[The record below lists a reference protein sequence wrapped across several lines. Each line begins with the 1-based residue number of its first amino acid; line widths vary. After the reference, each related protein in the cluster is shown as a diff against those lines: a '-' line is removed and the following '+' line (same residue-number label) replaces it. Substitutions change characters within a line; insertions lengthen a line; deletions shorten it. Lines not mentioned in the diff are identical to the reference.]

1 MIASL
6 TGWLLKPAL
15 PYLAGA
21 LLVVVLG
28 LATAW
33 RVEAWRRAGA
43 EETLAET
50 RAELSAAQQALADRA
65 QVISALERQ
74 AAAAAATQ
82 ERIEPIRRTI
92 HAANRTSAC
101 VASPAVA
108 AGLDRLRA
116 SQPPSARP
124 DAGAK
129 PAELPR

>member
-1 MIASL
+1 MIGAIF
-6 TGWLLKPAL
+6 GRLLMPAL

-43 EETLAET
+43 EESLAET
-50 RAELSAAQQALADRA
+50 RAELTAAQQALADRA

-92 HAANRTSAC
+92 HAANPTSAC

-108 AGLDRLRA
+108 AGLERLRA

-124 DAGAK
+124 DAGTK
-129 PAELPR
+129 PADLPR

>member
-1 MIASL
+1 MIGTILGRLL
-6 TGWLLKPAL
+6 TPAL

-50 RAELSAAQQALADRA
+50 RAELTAAQQALADRA

-74 AAAAAATQ
+74 AAAAAATT
-82 ERIEPIRRTI
+82 ERLEPIRRTI

-116 SQPPSARP
+116 GQSASPRP
-124 DAGAK
+124 DAGPQ
-129 PAELPR
+129 PAGLPR

>member
-43 EETLAET
+43 EESLAET

-82 ERIEPIRRTI
+82 ERIEPIRRTV

-129 PAELPR
+129 PADLPR

>member
-1 MIASL
+1 MMASL
-6 TGWLLKPAL
+6 TAWLLKPAL

-43 EETLAET
+43 EESLAET
-50 RAELSAAQQALADRA
+50 RAELTLAQQALADRA

-92 HAANRTSAC
+92 HAANPTSAC

-108 AGLDRLRA
+108 VGLDRLRA

-124 DAGAK
+124 DAGTK

>member
-1 MIASL
+1 MIGTILGRLL
-6 TGWLLKPAL
+6 TPAL

-21 LLVVVLG
+21 LLVVGLG

-50 RAELSAAQQALADRA
+50 RAELTAAQQALAERA

-74 AAAAAATQ
+74 AAATAATQ

-116 SQPPSARP
+116 SQQPSPRP

-129 PAELPR
+129 PADLPR

>member
-1 MIASL
+1 MMASL

-50 RAELSAAQQALADRA
+50 KTELTAAQQALAERA

-116 SQPPSARP
+116 SQPPSPRP

-129 PAELPR
+129 PADLPR

>member
-1 MIASL
+1 MIGAIF
-6 TGWLLKPAL
+6 GRLLMPAL

-43 EETLAET
+43 EESLAET
-50 RAELSAAQQALADRA
+50 RAELTAAQQALADRA

-129 PAELPR
+129 PADLPR

>member
-1 MIASL
+1 MMGAIFGRL
-6 TGWLLKPAL
+6 IMPAL

-33 RVEAWRRAGA
+33 RVEAWRRAAA
-43 EETLAET
+43 EETLTET

-82 ERIEPIRRTI
+82 ERLEPIRRTI

-101 VASPAVA
+101 LASPAVA

-116 SQPPSARP
+116 SQSPSPRP

>member
-1 MIASL
+1 MMASL

-43 EETLAET
+43 EESLAET
-50 RAELSAAQQALADRA
+50 RAELTAAQQALADRA

-129 PAELPR
+129 PADLPR

>member
-1 MIASL
+1 MIGAFL
-6 TGWLLKPAL
+6 GRLMMPAL

-33 RVEAWRRAGA
+33 RVEAWRRAAA
-43 EETLAET
+43 EETLTET

-74 AAAAAATQ
+74 AAATAATQ
-82 ERIEPIRRTI
+82 ERLEPIRRTI
-92 HAANRTSAC
+92 HAANKTSAC
-101 VASPAVA
+101 LASPAVA

-116 SQPPSARP
+116 GQPPSAGDQPRAQP
-124 DAGAK
+124 IG
-129 PAELPR
+129 LPR

>member
-6 TGWLLKPAL
+6 TGRLLKSAM
-15 PYLAGA
+15 PYLAGG

-33 RVEAWRRAGA
+33 RVESWRRASA
-43 EETLAET
+43 EESLAET
-50 RAELSAAQQALADRA
+50 RAELTAAQQALADRA

-82 ERIEPIRRTI
+82 ERIEPIRRTV

-124 DAGAK
+124 AAGTK

>member
-1 MIASL
+1 MMASL
-6 TGWLLKPAL
+6 TAWLLKSAM

-43 EETLAET
+43 EESLAET
-50 RAELSAAQQALADRA
+50 RAELTAAQQALADRA

-129 PAELPR
+129 PADLPR

>member
-1 MIASL
+1 MIGAIL
-6 TGWLLKPAL
+6 GRLITPAL

-33 RVEAWRRAGA
+33 RVEAWRRASA
-43 EETLAET
+43 EETLIET
-50 RAELSAAQQALADRA
+50 RAELDAAQQALADRA

-129 PAELPR
+129 PADLPR

>member
-1 MIASL
+1 MIGAFL
-6 TGWLLKPAL
+6 GRLIMPAL

-33 RVEAWRRAGA
+33 RVEAWRRASA
-43 EETLAET
+43 EETLTET

-92 HAANRTSAC
+92 HAANRTQAC
-101 VASPAVA
+101 LASPAVV

-116 SQPPSARP
+116 GQPPSAGNQPR
-124 DAGAK
+124 AQ

>member
-43 EETLAET
+43 EESLAET

-124 DAGAK
+124 DAGTK
-129 PAELPR
+129 PADLPR

>member
-6 TGWLLKPAL
+6 TGWLLKPAM

-43 EETLAET
+43 EESLAET
-50 RAELSAAQQALADRA
+50 RAELTAAQQALADRA

-129 PAELPR
+129 PADLPR

>member
-1 MIASL
+1 MIGAIF
-6 TGWLLKPAL
+6 GRLLMPAL

-43 EETLAET
+43 EESLAET
-50 RAELSAAQQALADRA
+50 RAELTAAQQALADRA

-92 HAANRTSAC
+92 HAANPTSAC

-108 AGLDRLRA
+108 AGLERLRA

-124 DAGAK
+124 DAGTK
-129 PAELPR
+129 PSELPR

>member
-1 MIASL
+1 MIGAILGRLL
-6 TGWLLKPAL
+6 TPAL
-15 PYLAGA
+15 PYLAGG

-33 RVEAWRRAGA
+33 RVEASRRAGA
-43 EETLAET
+43 EEALIET
-50 RAELSAAQQALADRA
+50 RAELDAAQQALADRA

-74 AAAAAATQ
+74 AAASAATQ
-82 ERIEPIRRTI
+82 ERLEPIRRSI

-116 SQPPSARP
+116 GQANSAGNQPRAQPV
-124 DAGAK
+124 D
-129 PAELPR
+129 LPR

>member
-15 PYLAGA
+15 PYLAGG

-33 RVEAWRRAGA
+33 RVESWRRAGA
-43 EETLAET
+43 EESLAET
-50 RAELSAAQQALADRA
+50 RAELTAAQQALADRA

-124 DAGAK
+124 DAGTK

>member
-1 MIASL
+1 MIGTILGRLL
-6 TGWLLKPAL
+6 TPAL
-15 PYLAGA
+15 PYFAGA

-43 EETLAET
+43 EETLTET
-50 RAELSAAQQALADRA
+50 RAELGAAQQALADRA

-74 AAAAAATQ
+74 AAATAATQ
-82 ERIEPIRRTI
+82 QRIEPIRRTI
-92 HAANRTSAC
+92 HAANRTQAC
-101 VASPAVA
+101 LASPAVV

-116 SQPPSARP
+116 SQRPSPRP

-129 PAELPR
+129 PAGLPR

>member
-43 EETLAET
+43 EESLAET
-50 RAELSAAQQALADRA
+50 RAELTAAQQALAERA

-116 SQPPSARP
+116 SQQPSPRP

>member
-43 EETLAET
+43 EESLTET
-50 RAELSAAQQALADRA
+50 RAELTAAQQALADRA

-124 DAGAK
+124 DAGNK
-129 PAELPR
+129 PTELPR

>member
-1 MIASL
+1 MMASL
-6 TGWLLKPAL
+6 TAWLLKSAL

-50 RAELSAAQQALADRA
+50 RAELTVAQQALAERA
-65 QVISALERQ
+65 QVIGALERQ

-82 ERIEPIRRTI
+82 ERLEPIRRTI

-101 VASPAVA
+101 LASPAVA

-116 SQPPSARP
+116 SQSPSPRP
-124 DAGAK
+124 DAGAQ

>member
-1 MIASL
+1 MIGAFL
-6 TGWLLKPAL
+6 GRLMMPAL

-28 LATAW
+28 LAAAW
-33 RVEAWRRAGA
+33 RVEAWRRASA
-43 EETLAET
+43 EETLTET
-50 RAELSAAQQALADRA
+50 RAELGAAQQALADRA

-74 AAAAAATQ
+74 AAATAATQ
-82 ERIEPIRRTI
+82 ERLEPIRRTI
-92 HAANRTSAC
+92 HATNKTSAC
-101 VASPAVA
+101 LASPAVV

-116 SQPPSARP
+116 GQPPGARP

>member
-1 MIASL
+1 MMASL

-33 RVEAWRRAGA
+33 RVEAWRRASA
-43 EETLAET
+43 EESLAEN

-74 AAAAAATQ
+74 AAATAATQ

-92 HAANRTSAC
+92 HAANRTSA
-101 VASPAVA
+101 
-108 AGLDRLRA
+108 
-116 SQPPSARP
+116 
-124 DAGAK
+124 
-129 PAELPR
+129 

>member
-1 MIASL
+1 MMASL

-43 EETLAET
+43 EESLAET
-50 RAELSAAQQALADRA
+50 RAELTAAQQALADRA

-92 HAANRTSAC
+92 HAANRTLAC
-101 VASPAVA
+101 VASPAVV

-116 SQPPSARP
+116 SQQPSPRP
-124 DAGAK
+124 DAGTK
-129 PAELPR
+129 PAGLPR

>member
-1 MIASL
+1 MIGAIF
-6 TGWLLKPAL
+6 GRLLMPAL

-43 EETLAET
+43 EESLAET

-129 PAELPR
+129 PADLQR

>member
-1 MIASL
+1 MMASL

-43 EETLAET
+43 EETLAQT
-50 RAELSAAQQALADRA
+50 RTELTAAQQALADRA

-74 AAAAAATQ
+74 AAAAAATT
-82 ERIEPIRRTI
+82 ERLEPIRRTI

-124 DAGAK
+124 DAGTK
-129 PAELPR
+129 PTDVPR

>member
-1 MIASL
+1 MIGAILGRLL
-6 TGWLLKPAL
+6 TPAM

-43 EETLAET
+43 EESLAET
-50 RAELSAAQQALADRA
+50 RAELTAAQQALADRA

-116 SQPPSARP
+116 SQPSSPRP
-124 DAGAK
+124 DAGTK

>member
-1 MIASL
+1 MIGTILGRLL
-6 TGWLLKPAL
+6 TPAL

-21 LLVVVLG
+21 LLVVGLG

-33 RVEAWRRAGA
+33 RVEAGRRAGA

-50 RAELSAAQQALADRA
+50 RAELTAAQQALAERA

-74 AAAAAATQ
+74 AAATAATQ

-116 SQPPSARP
+116 SQQPSPRP

-129 PAELPR
+129 PAGLPR

>member
-1 MIASL
+1 MMASL

-43 EETLAET
+43 EESLAET
-50 RAELSAAQQALADRA
+50 RAELTAAQQALADRA

-124 DAGAK
+124 DAGTK
-129 PAELPR
+129 PADLPR

>member
-1 MIASL
+1 L
-6 TGWLLKPAL
+6 T
-15 PYLAGA
+15 
-21 LLVVVLG
+21 V
-28 LATAW
+28 
-33 RVEAWRRAGA
+33 
-43 EETLAET
+43 
-50 RAELSAAQQALADRA
+50 AQQALAERA

-101 VASPAVA
+101 LASPAVA

>member
-1 MIASL
+1 MIGAIF
-6 TGWLLKPAL
+6 GRLLMPAL

-43 EETLAET
+43 EESLAET
-50 RAELSAAQQALADRA
+50 RAELTAAQQALADRA

-92 HAANRTSAC
+92 HAANPTSAC

-124 DAGAK
+124 DAGTK
-129 PAELPR
+129 PSELPR

>member
-92 HAANRTSAC
+92 HAANRTQAC

>member
-6 TGWLLKPAL
+6 TGWLLKPAM

-43 EETLAET
+43 EESLAET
-50 RAELSAAQQALADRA
+50 RAELTAAQQALADRA

-82 ERIEPIRRTI
+82 ERLEPIRRTI

-101 VASPAVA
+101 LASPAVA

-116 SQPPSARP
+116 SQSPSPRP

-129 PAELPR
+129 PVELPR